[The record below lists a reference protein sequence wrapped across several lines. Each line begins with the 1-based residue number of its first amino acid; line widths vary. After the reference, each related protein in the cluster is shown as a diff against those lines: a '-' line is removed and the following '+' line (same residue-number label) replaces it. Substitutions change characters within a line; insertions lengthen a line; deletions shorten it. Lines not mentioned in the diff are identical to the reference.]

1 MVLTDQYKDEQKFL
15 CPPQLLRLVQTPV
28 KYMTDNNDNWSSTK
42 VFFLA
47 YENKS
52 AFSGAFVVV
61 YYERSW
67 QKTLSYE
74 KRALMENFIPCSLRR
89 AARTLLENY
98 KITILFSIDQKFFDA
113 LLIAIDTDS
122 IVTAKKKSL

>member
-1 MVLTDQYKDEQKFL
+1 
-15 CPPQLLRLVQTPV
+15 
-28 KYMTDNNDNWSSTK
+28 
-42 VFFLA
+42 
-47 YENKS
+47 
-52 AFSGAFVVV
+52 
-61 YYERSW
+61 
-67 QKTLSYE
+67 
-74 KRALMENFIPCSLRR
+74 MENFILCSLRR